1 VDFRTELTI
10 KPSPIQIGLKE
21 GILTLGSCFA
31 ETMGR
36 KFSENK
42 FHVCVNPFGTT
53 YHPLAIHKLLNYV
66 VFQEYPQAHTYIVSQ
81 DAHLNYDF
89 HSRFRST
96 SLNKLQEN
104 INATIATTHFFLKQC
119 STVII
124 TYGTAWVYEREDTG
138 EAVANCHKMPGKL
151 FSKRL
156 SKSGEIIVSFNEM
169 LKNLRSINPN
179 VRLLLSVSPVRHIKD
194 TLALNNLSKSVLRV
208 ACHELTATHSGIE
221 YFPAYEIMVDDL
233 RDYRFYK
240 EDLIHPI
247 PMAEDYIW
255 DKFNAAFFS
264 KSTADFIDKF
274 TGIKK
279 ALAHRPFD
287 AGSSSHKKF
296 LTDLLAQLEALRQH
310 ADLVSEIEDVRSQIA
325 AIG

>member
-1 VDFRTELTI
+1 MDFRTELTI
-10 KPSPIQIGLKE
+10 QPSPIQIGLKE

-53 YHPLAIHKLLNYV
+53 YHPLAIHKLLNYT
-66 VFQEYPQAHTYIVSQ
+66 VFQEYPQAHTYVLSQ
-81 DAHLNYDF
+81 DAYLNYDF
-89 HSRFRST
+89 HSRFRGT
-96 SLNKLQEN
+96 SLNNIQEN
-104 INATIATTHFFLKQC
+104 INATIASVHFYLKKC

-151 FSKRL
+151 FAKKL
-156 SKSGEIIVSFNEM
+156 SKSDDIIASFNEM

-179 VRLLLSVSPVRHIKD
+179 VRLLLSVSPVRHVKD

-208 ACHELTATHSGIE
+208 ACHELSALHSGVE
-221 YFPAYEIMVDDL
+221 YFPAFEIMIDDL

-240 EDLIHPI
+240 DDLIHPT

-255 DKFNAAFFS
+255 DQFSVAHFS
-264 KSTADFIDKF
+264 KSTVDFTEKL
-274 TGIKK
+274 TSIKK
-279 ALAHRPFD
+279 AIAHRPFD
-287 AGSSSHKKF
+287 AGSASHKKF
-296 LTDLLAQLEALRQH
+296 LTGLLAQLEALQH
-310 ADLVSEIEDVRSQIA
+310 HVDLSTEIEEVRSQIA
-325 AIG
+325 VNA